1 MEIRVELYNKMT
13 YIKYI
18 ITKWYVVLHYN
29 KKNVGLPTFLSI
41 KENIIVKIKN
51 ITLLL
56 CVYSVLID

>member
-29 KKNVGLPTFLSI
+29 KKNVGLSTFLSI

-56 CVYSVLID
+56 CVYYVLID